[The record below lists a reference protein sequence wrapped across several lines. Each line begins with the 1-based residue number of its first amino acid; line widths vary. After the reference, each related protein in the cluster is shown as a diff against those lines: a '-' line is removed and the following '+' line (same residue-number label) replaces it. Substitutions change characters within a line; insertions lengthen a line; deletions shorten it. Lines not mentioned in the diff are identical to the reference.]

1 VAATYAGAGSTRN
14 LSADDVRKAA
24 PFVKRVQAGVVH
36 YGRSTGFFAEKMF
49 ARGPGYLS
57 AAVLYENLVV
67 ESALDP
73 RFESKP
79 FPVVAIYPREGTF
92 WSDHPYAILNLPRVT
107 PEVREG
113 AEAFKAF
120 LLTAERQRTALT
132 RFGFRPA
139 DASIALGAP
148 LDAAHGIDPA
158 QPQNVLPY
166 PPVAVTRQIFAG
178 FASVKRPV
186 ALTFVLDTSGSM
198 NGAPLQQAK
207 VGARTFIEGL
217 PDGDQVRLL
226 FFASGPHW
234 HSQQPQPVSSAKAAL
249 AAAVDGAFAEGGTA
263 LYDAILEA
271 LRPVPGLAPGVGQ
284 AVVVLTDG
292 QDTDS
297 RTSLEA
303 LLEHLQRQGPAGES
317 MAGEGPRIFTIA
329 YGEKA
334 DPAVLQRIAE
344 AGGGAF
350 FKGTPKDIQ
359 SVYAEL
365 ATFF

>member
-1 VAATYAGAGSTRN
+1 
-14 LSADDVRKAA
+14 
-24 PFVKRVQAGVVH
+24 
-36 YGRSTGFFAEKMF
+36 M
-49 ARGPGYLS
+49 
-57 AAVLYENLVV
+57 
-67 ESALDP
+67 
-73 RFESKP
+73 
-79 FPVVAIYPREGTF
+79 
-92 WSDHPYAILNLPRVT
+92 
-107 PEVREG
+107 
-113 AEAFKAF
+113 
-120 LLTAERQRTALT
+120 
-132 RFGFRPA
+132 
-139 DASIALGAP
+139 
-148 LDAAHGIDPA
+148 
-158 QPQNVLPY
+158 
-166 PPVAVTRQIFAG
+166 AVTRQIFAG